1 MKHVVS
7 VSLGSVSRN
16 KTTTIKIA
24 GEEVVIERIGTDG
37 NFKKAVALIEHFDGR
52 VDAFGLGGCD
62 LGMTVN
68 GKYYPLHSVKSIA
81 GFARKT
87 PITDGCG
94 LKNTLEART
103 AFYLEKQ
110 PGESALDNGKKILLV
125 NAVSRWGMAQSFID
139 AGYSCMY
146 GDFMFSLG
154 IPLPVYSKKG
164 ILLAVSLLLP
174 VVTRLP
180 FHWIY
185 PVGTGEEKH
194 QPRYERFYH
203 EASVI
208 AGDCLYIRQHLPANL
223 HGKIIVTNT
232 TTEDD
237 IEAFRKSGVSYILT
251 TTPVFDGRTFG
262 TNVIEAVILA
272 LSGKKTSLTA
282 AELNLWIEKLNLE
295 PQLRQ
300 LN

>member
-1 MKHVVS
+1 MKRVVS

-16 KTTTIKIA
+16 KTTIIQIA
-24 GEEVVIERIGTDG
+24 GEEVVIERIGTAGDL
-37 NFKKAVALIEHFDGR
+37 KKAVSLIESLDGE

-62 LGMTVN
+62 LGMNVN
-68 GKYYPLHSVKSIA
+68 GHYYPLHSVKRIA

-87 PITDGCG
+87 PITDGSG
-94 LKNTLEART
+94 LKNTLESKT
-103 AFYLEKQ
+103 AFYLETLLTEGIQ
-110 PGESALDNGKKILLV
+110 QNEKKVLLV

-139 AGYSCMY
+139 AGYSCMF

-185 PVGTGEEKH
+185 PVGEREEKH
-194 QPRYERFYH
+194 LPKYEQYYR
-203 EASVI
+203 ESSVI
-208 AGDCLYIRQHLPANL
+208 AGDCLYIRQHLPASL
-223 HGKIIVTNT
+223 PGKIIVTNT

-237 IEAFRKSGVSYILT
+237 IEAFRKCGVSYILT

-272 LSGKKTSLTA
+272 LSAKKTPLTET
-282 AELNLWIEKLNLE
+282 ELNQWIKKIELE
-295 PQLRQ
+295 PQIRK

>member
-16 KTTTIKIA
+16 KTTIIHIA
-24 GEEVVIERIGTDG
+24 GEEVVIERIGTGGDL
-37 NFKKAVALIEHFDGR
+37 KKAAALIEGLDGK

-87 PITDGCG
+87 PITDGGG
-94 LKNTLEART
+94 LKTTLESRT
-103 AFYLEKQ
+103 AFFLDKQSLE
-110 PGESALDNGKKILLV
+110 ATLDSGKSVLLV

-139 AGYSCMY
+139 AGYSCIY

-185 PVGTGEEKH
+185 PVGTGKEKH
-194 QPRYERFYH
+194 KPKYERFYRDV
-203 EASVI
+203 SVI
-208 AGDCLYIRQHLPANL
+208 AGDCLYIRQHLPASL
-223 HGKIIVTNT
+223 QGKIIVTNT
-232 TTEDD
+232 TTNDD

-272 LSGKKTSLTA
+272 LSGKKTSLTTN
-282 AELNLWIEKLNLE
+282 ELEQWIKKLDLE
-295 PQLRQ
+295 PQLRK

>member
-16 KTTTIKIA
+16 KTIKVQIA
-24 GEEVVIERIGTDG
+24 GEEIVIERIGTGGDL
-37 NFKKAVALIEHFDGR
+37 KKAGRIILDLDGK

-68 GKYYPLHSVKSIA
+68 GKYYPLHSVKKIA
-81 GFARKT
+81 DFAQNT
-87 PITDGCG
+87 PLTDGG
-94 LKNTLEART
+94 ELKNTLESKS
-103 AFYLEKQ
+103 AFFLEQ
-110 PGESALDNGKKILLV
+110 QLGGLIQQNGKHVLLV
-125 NAVSRWGMAQSFID
+125 NAVSRWGMAKSFID
-139 AGYSCMY
+139 AGYTCIY

-154 IPLPVYSKKG
+154 LPVPVRSEKG

-174 VVTRLP
+174 LVTRMP

-185 PVGTGEEKH
+185 PVGDAEEK
-194 QPRYERFYH
+194 QTPKYERYYH
-203 EASVI
+203 QAAII
-208 AGDCLYIRQHLPANL
+208 AGDCLYIRQHLPKNMN
-223 HGKIIVTNT
+223 GKIIVTNT
-232 TTEDD
+232 TTEED
-237 IEAFRKSGVSYILT
+237 IDVFRKSGVSHILT

-262 TNVIEAVILA
+262 TNVIEAVIHA
-272 LSGKKTSLTA
+272 LSGKKTPLTE
-282 AELNLWIEKLNLE
+282 AELDFWIDKFNLV

>member
-16 KTTTIKIA
+16 KTTKIQIV
-24 GEEVVIERIGTDG
+24 GEEILIERIGTGGDI
-37 NFKKAVALIEHFDGR
+37 KKAAGIIRDLDGK

-68 GKYYPLHSVKSIA
+68 DKYYPLHSIKKIA
-81 GFARKT
+81 DFAQNT
-87 PITDGCG
+87 PLTDGGG
-94 LKNTLEART
+94 LKNTLELKT
-103 AFYLEKQ
+103 AFYVDQQL
-110 PGESALDNGKKILLV
+110 GEQLQKNGKHVLLV
-125 NAVSRWGMAQSFID
+125 NAVSRWGMAKSFIN
-139 AGYSCMY
+139 AGFTCIY
-146 GDFMFSLG
+146 GDFLFSLG
-154 IPLPVYSKKG
+154 IPIPVRSEKG

-174 VVTRLP
+174 LVTQMP

-185 PVGTGEEKH
+185 PVGDAEEKH
-194 QPRYERFYH
+194 IPKYERFYH

-208 AGDCLYIRQHLPANL
+208 AGDCLYIRQHLPRNMN
-223 HGKIIVTNT
+223 GKIVVTNT
-232 TTEDD
+232 TTEED
-237 IEAFRKSGVSYILT
+237 IEVFRKSGISYIVT

-262 TNVIEAVILA
+262 TNVMEAVIHA
-272 LSGKKTSLTA
+272 LSGKNTPLQET
-282 AELNLWIEKLNLE
+282 ELDYWIEKLNLV

>member
-7 VSLGSVSRN
+7 VSLGSTLRN
-16 KTTTIKIA
+16 KTITVKIA
-24 GEEVVIERIGTDG
+24 NEEIVIERIGTGGDL
-37 NFKKAVALIEHFDGR
+37 KKAGVIISRLDGK

-68 GKYYPLHSVKSIA
+68 QKYYPLHSIKKIA
-81 GFARKT
+81 GFAQKT
-87 PITDGCG
+87 PLTDGG
-94 LKNTLEART
+94 GIKNTLEKKIV
-103 AFYLEKQ
+103 FYLERELGDSYHLLEKRV
-110 PGESALDNGKKILLV
+110 LLV

-139 AGYSCMY
+139 AGFDCVY

-154 IPLPVYSKKG
+154 IPLPVKTKKG
-164 ILLAVSLLLP
+164 ILLAVSALLP

-180 FHWIY
+180 FQWIY

-194 QPRYERFYH
+194 HPKYERFYS

-223 HGKIIVTNT
+223 GGKIIVTNT

-237 IEAFRKSGVSYILT
+237 IETFRKCGIKYVLT

-262 TNVIEAVILA
+262 TNMLEAIIIA
-272 LSGKKTSLTA
+272 LSGKKTILSES
-282 AELNLWIEKLNLE
+282 ELYEWIHQLKIEPQIRKLN
-295 PQLRQ
+295 
-300 LN
+300 

>member
-16 KTTTIKIA
+16 KTTIIQIA

-37 NFKKAVALIEHFDGR
+37 DLKKAAGLIESLDGKA
-52 VDAFGLGGCD
+52 DAFGLGGCD

-81 GFARKT
+81 GFAHKT
-87 PITDGCG
+87 PITDGGG
-94 LKNTLEART
+94 LKNTLESKT

-110 PGESALDNGKKILLV
+110 LSERIQQNERKVLLV
-125 NAVSRWGMAQSFID
+125 NAVSRWGMAKSFND

-180 FHWIY
+180 FNWIY

-194 QPRYERFYH
+194 QPKYERFYR

-237 IEAFRKSGVSYILT
+237 IEAFRKSGVSNILT

-272 LSGKKTSLTA
+272 LSEKKTSLTTN
-282 AELNLWIEKLNLE
+282 ELNLWIEKLNLE
-295 PQLRQ
+295 PQIRQ

>member
-16 KTTTIKIA
+16 KTTIIHIA
-24 GEEVVIERIGTDG
+24 GEEVVIERIGTGGDL
-37 NFKKAVALIEHFDGR
+37 KKAAALIEGLDGK

-87 PITDGCG
+87 PITDGGG
-94 LKNTLEART
+94 LKTTLESRT
-103 AFYLEKQ
+103 AFFLDKQSLE
-110 PGESALDNGKKILLV
+110 ATLDSGKSVLLV

-139 AGYSCMY
+139 AGYSCIY

-194 QPRYERFYH
+194 KPKYERLYRDV
-203 EASVI
+203 SVI
-208 AGDCLYIRQHLPANL
+208 AGDCLYIRQHLPASL
-223 HGKIIVTNT
+223 QGKIIVTNT
-232 TTEDD
+232 TTNDD

-272 LSGKKTSLTA
+272 LSGKKTSLTTN
-282 AELNLWIEKLNLE
+282 ELEQWIKKLDLE
-295 PQLRQ
+295 PQLRK